1 MDYKDILEQRQHSR
15 ERLTQYKAD
24 RGLSFK
30 TLSEQT
36 GINIRTL
43 FDFLRDKRVVT
54 FNTLVRINDFLS
66 KQEVK

>member
-1 MDYKDILEQRQHSR
+1 MDYKDILEQRQQTR

-30 TLSEQT
+30 SLSEQT
-36 GINIRTL
+36 KINVRTL

-66 KQEVK
+66 KQEQK